1 MAIVYIHMK
10 PHNRDIFYVGI
21 GNDIKRAYR
30 NEGRNDHWTKVY
42 NKYGK
47 IVDIIATDLSLN
59 AAKEMEKHLIA
70 SIGLGALCNK
80 TLGGEGFFGG
90 THSEETRERLRIV
103 NTGKKLSEET
113 KRKIAEKT
121 KGHPSYLKFH
131 TEEAKKKLSI
141 AFKGKKRSEYFC
153 QRVKESK
160 IGYRPTDEAIAN
172 GLKARKEKAI
182 LIKELTTGFVGKIW
196 EVTERFDIQ
205 KQAVYENYKHDRP
218 ISKFKW
224 AGLNFVK
231 LK

>member
-1 MAIVYIHMK
+1 MAVVYIHMK
-10 PHNRDIFYVGI
+10 PNTRDIFYVGI

-47 IVDIIATDLSLN
+47 VVDIIAQDISLD

-70 SIGLGALCNK
+70 SLKDSLCNK

-90 THSEETRERLRIV
+90 VHSEETKEKLRKAS
-103 NTGKKLSEET
+103 TGKKLSDET
-113 KRKIAEKT
+113 KQKISEKS
-121 KGHPSYLKFH
+121 KGHPNYLKSH
-131 TEEAKKKLSI
+131 TEEAKMKISA

-160 IGYRPTDEAIAN
+160 KGYRPHPSAWENAAKLRKD
-172 GLKARKEKAI
+172 KAV

-196 EVTERFDIQ
+196 EIQERFDIQ
-205 KQAVYENYKHDRP
+205 KQAVYANYKHDKP
-218 ISKFKW
+218 ITKFKW
-224 AGLNFVK
+224 EGLNFVK
-231 LK
+231 L

>member
-1 MAIVYIHMK
+1 MK
-10 PHNRDIFYVGI
+10 PNTRDIFYVGI

-47 IVDIIATDLSLN
+47 VVDIIAQDISLD

-70 SIGLGALCNK
+70 SLKDSLCNK

-90 THSEETRERLRIV
+90 THSEETKQKLR
-103 NTGKKLSEET
+103 NAATGKKLSDET
-113 KRKIAEKT
+113 KQKISEKS
-121 KGHPSYLKFH
+121 KGHPNYLKFH
-131 TEEAKKKLSI
+131 TEEAKMKISA

-153 QRVKESK
+153 QRVKEAK
-160 IGYRPTDEAIAN
+160 QGYRPHPSSWENAAK
-172 GLKARKEKAI
+172 LKKENAS

-196 EVTERFDIQ
+196 EIQERFDIQ
-205 KQAVYENYKHDRP
+205 KQAVYSNYKHDKP
-218 ISKFKW
+218 ITKFKW

-231 LK
+231 L